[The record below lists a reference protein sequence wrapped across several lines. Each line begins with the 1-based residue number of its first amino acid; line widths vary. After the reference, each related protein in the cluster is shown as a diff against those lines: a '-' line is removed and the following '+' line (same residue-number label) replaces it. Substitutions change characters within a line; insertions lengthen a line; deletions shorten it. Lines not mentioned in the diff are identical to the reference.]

1 MTWWPSQ
8 FLWRS
13 SNKSVNSSNNE
24 STTPLIQGETSLS
37 DRISSAE
44 SPTRRQRTKKQ
55 KIATGVASTVVESF
69 STMVSRSPP
78 RKKYPT
84 AKSPNSLPREV
95 PKGKVIVD
103 QPAMPSKVSEQL
115 VVADE
120 RLEDGLNGM
129 SIVSLI
135 KCNNQSNLVLCI
147 IKPQEVSNE
156 FPPASSPVHHLNS
169 PALEVPS
176 KVSEQLVAPLMDAL
190 PNLEEPLSNLSSID
204 SLPSTLRIYMSPL
217 VKERYKTSD
226 DAKKWNY
233 RNNWSGSIKLAEKSC
248 PLHGGDCR
256 PSAQNRIATNQR
268 VGTY

>member
-1 MTWWPSQ
+1 M
-8 FLWRS
+8 
-13 SNKSVNSSNNE
+13 NSSNNE

-115 VVADE
+115 VAADE

-204 SLPSTLRIYMSPL
+204 ALPTLGVVAEPPAVTRSPL
-217 VKERYKTSD
+217 DDITEEGLADILGYRY
-226 DAKKWNY
+226 Y
-233 RNNWSGSIKLAEKSC
+233 L
-248 PLHGGDCR
+248 
-256 PSAQNRIATNQR
+256 
-268 VGTY
+268 